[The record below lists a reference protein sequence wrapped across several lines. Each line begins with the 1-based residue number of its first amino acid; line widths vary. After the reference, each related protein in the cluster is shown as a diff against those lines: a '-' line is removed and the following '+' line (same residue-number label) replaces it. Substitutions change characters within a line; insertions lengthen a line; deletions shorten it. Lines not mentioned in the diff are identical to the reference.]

1 MRPTEPGDGWES
13 RGRAPE
19 TLPDRANPVH
29 HGSTEAAGPERFG
42 IPSGPDNGWGRP
54 MNLGLG
60 IDAGGTATRWRLA
73 KPGGESVAEGMA
85 APLSGH
91 IFSPAAEARAKEI
104 VGDIAKAVKRS
115 GRPAG
120 IVAGITGLSREAPAV
135 NLMRSLFADAFR
147 VSPERIFVAEDMWI
161 AYLSYF
167 ALGEGILIYSG
178 TGSIGYYL
186 TPAKDVIRVGGL
198 GNLIDDGGSGFW
210 IAREALKAV
219 LRTEEEN
226 PGAGWRTPL
235 GMALA
240 KAIGGTSW
248 NDVRTFVYGGDRGKI
263 GALAQAVAQ
272 AAGTGDATALR
283 ILDNAGR
290 ELARLA
296 GCLIRRVGKRPVA
309 LVGGSARLHPVVAQ
323 AFRAGVPGDVDVITS
338 DVDAAM
344 TAAHIAA
351 TLS

>member
-1 MRPTEPGDGWES
+1 MS
-13 RGRAPE
+13 
-19 TLPDRANPVH
+19 
-29 HGSTEAAGPERFG
+29 
-42 IPSGPDNGWGRP
+42 
-54 MNLGLG
+54 LGLG

-73 KPGGESVAEGMA
+73 KSGGAPVAEGTV

-104 VGDIAKAVKRS
+104 VGEIARAVKPT

-147 VSPERIFVAEDMWI
+147 VSPERVFVAEDMWI

-186 TPAKDVIRVGGL
+186 TESKTVIRVGGL

-219 LRTEEEN
+219 LRTEEEK
-226 PGAGWRTPL
+226 PGEGWRTPL
-235 GMALA
+235 GTALSQ
-240 KAIGGTSW
+240 AIGGTAW

-263 GALAQAVAQ
+263 GALARAVPQ
-272 AAGTGDATALR
+272 AANAGDPIALR
-283 ILDNAGR
+283 ILEDAGR

-296 GCLIRRVGKRPVA
+296 NSLLKRLGKRPVA
-309 LVGGSARLHPVVAQ
+309 LVGGSARLHPAI
-323 AFRAGVPGDVDVITS
+323 ARRFRAELPSDVEVITS
-338 DVDAAM
+338 DVDAAL
-344 TAAHIAA
+344 TAARLAA
-351 TLS
+351 TLG